1 MPWSATLSTRCQ
13 SSVSDVMVAPSLYSG
28 VRFHVVFH
36 DCRGGYWVSV
46 AQRLH
51 PFGDAV
57 MTSYRTSAY
66 ALRKRPVRTVMM
78 WLSMLVMMAM
88 PSLQVWLI
96 SWACGPDGLGSDSGL
111 GAGRFAVIIVV
122 LTVGAVLMSVSS
134 SLAQNMRDLLQEPLI
149 AEYQSDLTDALT
161 RLTPEQTLDDEVTTQ
176 VRAAR
181 DAIPYN
187 VASQAADA
195 TSVVGALASVI
206 MLAGSLWH
214 MHPLAAVVIALAM
227 IPELLAQFGVE
238 KLTNELWPKR
248 GKESRRAN
256 YFERLLDYPP
266 SSTEIAAT
274 TGSFGIP
281 AQARIRYFNMA
292 GMWERISWRT
302 VQLTAVS
309 SVAFAVL
316 TGGAFWLILTGGHA
330 SAASIPAALVGI
342 MTGLAVTR
350 TTGEAFGNLMASTPM
365 ILSYYRLMDLLRA
378 NPEIPVVGG
387 GPVGVQVKHLT
398 YAYPVAAADRGDDQP
413 DTDDGE
419 DQRPA
424 AAHGPA
430 LDDLSLDIEPG
441 SIVAL
446 VGENGSGKTT
456 LVKLIAGILDAPA
469 GTVKLTMDASGAGDD
484 EDSWM
489 ARLGASSMVFQDFTH
504 IEVTV
509 REFIDPALRHSDD
522 ELRDGLRRARVLDVV
537 EAMPYGLDAQLGQEW
552 GGVGLSGGQWQRLAL
567 ARTFLS
573 GKPLWILDEPTA
585 AVDATA
591 EAAIYHDLIV
601 NRPAGTTVIVISH
614 RPRVLAGMDR
624 IIVLDGG
631 HISETGTYRQLAD
644 GDGLFAQLNRDS
656 LE

>member
-1 MPWSATLSTRCQ
+1 MPI
-13 SSVSDVMVAPSLYSG
+13 VAG
-28 VRFHVVFH
+28 FR
-36 DCRGGYWVSV
+36 
-46 AQRLH
+46 
-51 PFGDAV
+51 PFCDAV
-57 MTSYRTSAY
+57 ATSWRTSAY
-66 ALRKRPVRTVMM
+66 ALRRRPVRTVVM

-96 SWACGPDGLGSDSGL
+96 GWACGPDGLGMGSGL
-111 GAGRFAVIIVV
+111 GVGRFAVILAV

-134 SLAQNMRDLLQEPLI
+134 SLAQNMRDLLQEPLM
-149 AEYQSDLTDALT
+149 AEYQSDLTDALA
-161 RLTPEQTLDDEVTTQ
+161 RLTPAQTLDDEVTTQ

-195 TSVVGALASVI
+195 TSVVGALASMV
-206 MLAGSLWH
+206 MLAASLWH
-214 MHPLAAVVIALAM
+214 MHPLAALMIALAM
-227 IPELLAQFGVE
+227 VPELLAQFGVE

-248 GKESRRAN
+248 GRESRRAN

-274 TGSFGIP
+274 AGSFGIP
-281 AQARIRYFNMA
+281 AQARVRYFNMA

-302 VQLTAVS
+302 VQLTGVS
-309 SVAFAVL
+309 SLVFAVL
-316 TGGAFWLILTGGHA
+316 TGGAFWLILTSGHA
-330 SAASIPAALVGI
+330 SVSSIPAALVGI
-342 MTGLAVTR
+342 MTGLSVTR

-365 ILSYYRLMDLLRA
+365 ILAYERLMGLLRA
-378 NPEIPVVGG
+378 NPAIPETT
-387 GPVGVQVKHLT
+387 GPVGVHVEHLT
-398 YAYPVAAADRGDDQP
+398 YAYPTVAKHDDDADDASAASV
-413 DTDDGE
+413 
-419 DQRPA
+419 PA
-424 AAHGPA
+424 VQTPA
-430 LDDLSLDIEPG
+430 LDDVSLDVEAG

-456 LVKLIAGILDAPA
+456 LVKLIAGILDAPD
-469 GTVKLTMDASGAGDD
+469 GTVTLPSGADGGNGRTLG
-484 EDSWM
+484 SW
-489 ARLGASSMVFQDFTH
+489 AERLGASSMVFQDFTH

-509 REFIDPALRHSDD
+509 REFIDPALRQSDD
-522 ELRDGLRRARVLDVV
+522 ELCDGLRRARALDIVDGL
-537 EAMPYGLDAQLGQEW
+537 PGGLDTQLGREW

-591 EAAIYHDLIV
+591 EAAIYHDLIA

-614 RPRVLAGMDR
+614 RPRVLTGMDR
-624 IIVLDGG
+624 IIVLDHG
-631 HISETGTYRQLAD
+631 HVNETGTYRQLVD
-644 GDGLFAQLNRDS
+644 RNGTFARLAHDS

>member
-1 MPWSATLSTRCQ
+1 MSENKGEKKD
-13 SSVSDVMVAPSLYSG
+13 VSG
-28 VRFHVVFH
+28 
-36 DCRGGYWVSV
+36 
-46 AQRLH
+46 RLR
-51 PFGDAV
+51 PFTDAV
-57 MTSYRTSAY
+57 TTSWRTSVY
-66 ALRKRPVRTVMM
+66 ALRRRPARTVAM

-96 SWACGPDGLGSDSGL
+96 GWACGPDGLGMGSAL
-111 GAGRFAVIIVV
+111 GAGRFAVILVV

-134 SLAQNMRDLLQEPLI
+134 SLAQNMRDLLQEPLM
-149 AEYQSDLTDALT
+149 AEYQSDLTDALSN
-161 RLTPEQTLDDEVTTQ
+161 LTPAQTLDDEVTTQ

-195 TSVVGALASVI
+195 TSVVGALVSMV

-214 MHPLAAVVIALAM
+214 MHPLAAVMIALAM

-238 KLTNELWPKR
+238 RLTNELWPKR
-248 GKESRRAN
+248 GRESRRAN

-274 TGSFGIP
+274 AGSFGIP
-281 AQARIRYFNMA
+281 VQARVRYFNMA

-302 VQLTAVS
+302 VQLTGVS
-309 SVAFAVL
+309 SLVFTVL
-316 TGGAFWLILTGGHA
+316 TGGAFWLILTSGRA
-330 SAASIPAALVGI
+330 SSASIPAALVGI
-342 MTGLAVTR
+342 MTGLSVTR

-365 ILSYYRLMDLLRA
+365 ILAYERLMDLLHA
-378 NPEIPVVGG
+378 NPTIPVTPAST
-387 GPVGVQVKHLT
+387 GPVGVHVEHLT
-398 YAYPVAAADRGDDQP
+398 YAYPVAAKNDDDADDASKDGDSDAAGDSGKP
-413 DTDDGE
+413 V
-419 DQRPA
+419 PA
-424 AAHGPA
+424 VQSPA
-430 LDDLSLDIEPG
+430 LDDVSLDIEPG

-456 LVKLIAGILDAPA
+456 LVKLIAGILDVSDGTVALTA
-469 GTVKLTMDASGAGDD
+469 GTASGNRHVLG
-484 EDSWM
+484 SW
-489 ARLGASSMVFQDFTH
+489 ADRLGASSMVFQDFTH

-509 REFIDPALRHSDD
+509 REFIDPASRHTDD
-522 ELRDGLRRARVLDVV
+522 ELRDGLRRARALDIVTGL
-537 EAMPYGLDAQLGQEW
+537 PGWLDAQLGQEW

-591 EAAIYHDLIV
+591 EAAIYHDLIA
-601 NRPAGTTVIVISH
+601 NRPEGVTVIVISH
-614 RPRVLAGMDR
+614 RPRVLTDMDR
-624 IIVLDGG
+624 IVVLDHGC
-631 HISETGTYRQLAD
+631 ISETGTYRQLVD
-644 GDGLFAQLNRDS
+644 HNGTFSRLVNDS

>member
-1 MPWSATLSTRCQ
+1 
-13 SSVSDVMVAPSLYSG
+13 
-28 VRFHVVFH
+28 
-36 DCRGGYWVSV
+36 
-46 AQRLH
+46 
-51 PFGDAV
+51 
-57 MTSYRTSAY
+57 MTSWRTSVY
-66 ALRKRPVRTVMM
+66 ALRRRPARTVAM

-96 SWACGPDGLGSDSGL
+96 GWACGPDGLGSGSEL
-111 GAGRFAVIIVV
+111 GAGRFAVILVV

-134 SLAQNMRDLLQEPLI
+134 SLAQNMRDLLQEPLM
-149 AEYQSDLTDALT
+149 AEYQSDLTDALAG
-161 RLTPEQTLDDEVTTQ
+161 LTPAQTLDDEVTTQ

-195 TSVVGALASVI
+195 TSVVGALVSMV

-214 MHPLAAVVIALAM
+214 MHPLAAVMIALAM

-248 GKESRRAN
+248 GRESRRAN

-274 TGSFGIP
+274 AGSFGIP
-281 AQARIRYFNMA
+281 EQARVRYFNMA

-302 VQLTAVS
+302 VQLTGIS
-309 SVAFAVL
+309 SLVFALL
-316 TGGAFWLILTGGHA
+316 TGGAFWLILTSGRA
-330 SAASIPAALVGI
+330 SSASIPAALVGI
-342 MTGLAVTR
+342 MTGLSVTR

-365 ILSYYRLMDLLRA
+365 ILAYERLMNLLHA
-378 NPEIPVVGG
+378 NPEIPVTPASAGS
-387 GPVGVQVKHLT
+387 VGVHVEHLT
-398 YAYPVAAADRGDDQP
+398 YAYPIAAKDDDESDGGGDAVE
-413 DTDDGE
+413 DD
-419 DQRPA
+419 DKPVPA
-424 AAHGPA
+424 VQSPA
-430 LDDLSLDIEPG
+430 LDDVSLNVEPG

-456 LVKLIAGILDAPA
+456 LVKLIAGILDAPDGAVALTA
-469 GTVKLTMDASGAGDD
+469 GTADD
-484 EDSWM
+484 NRRVLRSW
-489 ARLGASSMVFQDFTH
+489 ADRLGASSMVFQDFTH

-509 REFIDPALRHSDD
+509 REFIDPASRHTDD
-522 ELRDGLRRARVLDVV
+522 ELRDGLQLARALDIVTGL
-537 EAMPYGLDAQLGQEW
+537 PGGLDAQLGQEW

-567 ARTFLS
+567 VRTFLS

-591 EAAIYHDLIV
+591 EAAIYHDLIA
-601 NRPAGTTVIVISH
+601 NRPSGVTVIVISH
-614 RPRVLAGMDR
+614 RPRVLTTMDR
-624 IIVLDGG
+624 IIVLDHG
-631 HISETGTYRQLAD
+631 HIGETGTYRQLVDRNGA
-644 GDGLFAQLNRDS
+644 FARLVNDS